1 MANDRLSLSQ
11 IQPSAKPVSS
21 FFRKQAV
28 NPAAPAK
35 PSMLPSASGVQIVQR
50 GNVSNVKGYN
60 SLQELSEAVKLL
72 VPVVDAGLELY
83 ASNQYQKG
91 QQELLKANRGNN
103 NAMVQGEK
111 NYAADNR
118 VVHRNN
124 EAAGVLMDELNPYRK
139 AGMLNQASAITA
151 TLVPQAFNKAWLEN
165 GTELSKLDPGDPA
178 INQLKAKVTNDLANV
193 YGLDEYSP
201 GFIDKVLPKINK
213 EWEQL
218 QNKQFSANVK
228 YKKHVKEI
236 QTADGLE
243 AIMES
248 DASEE
253 DKYKQVAGY
262 LAEAASTSGLNGE
275 ASAMTEDAIIRLGKK
290 LQWESVT
297 GANTKAQTLLEQLN
311 RMPSGILGD
320 DGRVLSIGDVYG
332 PRLYV
337 DTDSVASVAYKEYNK
352 GQKNFSAS
360 FEETYAKLFYQ
371 NRDNPKA
378 LKELE
383 KKALDDENFKGLAF
397 TKKLEYINNWND
409 AIDKKIEGSVDTVSW
424 DKFFTRQEMLIGNDY
439 DSLEERKLFWEKME
453 SVPSRATE
461 KRQQLIDRY
470 QKIRTKKLSSAER
483 SIDKPNL
490 NNTLKLRLEAILEAN
505 FPGDMSTGIFRAEM
519 KNEEFDIIDF
529 MAFGELDKTTAEA
542 KIAQALY
549 EKSMIAIRKKAVDLG
564 LDELS
569 IDQQNEAINDAIDT
583 YIGSD
588 LFKAHLGNPVVKEK
602 PQEKINVNEGG
613 DNKEKKQVN
622 VPVDR
627 IYFKASMP
635 VSKERLQ
642 QWETVPIYSADETK
656 KIWERVKKGSELPLN
671 LLRGANQNGINPAKL
686 LLQNIDLWE
695 KLNGKPFDWTPSAEE
710 RLQLLNEGNQA
721 KGLID
726 GSLTA
731 VALPG
736 ALASASNVLNNI
748 FTGNSIASAPGIFDN
763 RNPIPGARWTQFD
776 LIRFGEPPNKKETP
790 MDKWQRF
797 NPEVGNTRS
806 IG

>member
-1 MANDRLSLSQ
+1 MANDRLPLSQ

-21 FFRKQAV
+21 FIRTQAI

-35 PSMLPSASGVQIVQR
+35 PSMLPSASGVQIIQR

-103 NAMVQGEK
+103 NAMVQSEK
-111 NYAADNR
+111 NYAAENR

-124 EAAGVLMDELNPYRK
+124 EAAGILMDELNPYRK

-151 TLVPQAFNKAWLEN
+151 TLVPQAFRKAWLEN
-165 GTELSKLDPGDPA
+165 GQELAMLDPGDPA
-178 INQLKAKVTNDLANV
+178 INKLKAKVTNDLANV

-201 GFIDKVLPKINK
+201 GFIDNVVPEINK
-213 EWEQL
+213 QWEKL
-218 QNKQFSANVK
+218 QNDQYSAHVK
-228 YKKHVKEI
+228 VKKHQKEI
-236 QTADGLE
+236 QVADGLE

-248 DASEE
+248 DFSEE
-253 DKYKQVAGY
+253 DKYKQVAKY
-262 LAEAASTSGLNGE
+262 LADAAATSGLNGE
-275 ASAMTEDAIIRLGKK
+275 ASKMTEDAIIRLGKK

-311 RMPSGILGD
+311 RMPSGIVGD
-320 DGRVLSIGDVYG
+320 KGQVLSIGEVYG

-352 GQKNFSAS
+352 GQKNLGAS
-360 FEETYAKLFYQ
+360 FEQTYAGKFFAAR
-371 NRDNPKA
+371 NNPKKLA
-378 LKELE
+378 ELKEE
-383 KKALDDENFKGLAF
+383 ALSDKNYEGYAF
-397 TKKLEYINNWND
+397 TEKL
-409 AIDKKIEGSVDTVSW
+409 KKINLWNEEINKNIENSVDMTDW
-424 DKFFTRQEMLIGNDY
+424 NGYLEGLDRKIGNEFNV
-439 DSLEERKLFWEKME
+439 EEEDKLFWEKME
-453 SVPSRATE
+453 SVPLRATE
-461 KRQQLIDRY
+461 TRIKLRERY
-470 QKIRTKKLSSAER
+470 NKIRKKKISAVEQ
-483 SIDKPNL
+483 SIDVPNL
-490 NNTLKLRLEAILEAN
+490 KGVLKDRLAAILEDK
-505 FPGDMSTGIFRAEM
+505 FPDMETGIFRDD
-519 KNEEFDIIDF
+519 NFDIMDYL
-529 MAFGELDKTTAEA
+529 ANGELNKATAEA

-549 EKSMIAIRKKAVDLG
+549 EKSLVGIQQQAIKLG
-564 LDELS
+564 KDELS
-569 IDQQNEAINDAIDT
+569 IVEQNEAINKAIDE
-583 YIGSD
+583 YVGSP
-588 LFKAHLGNPVVKEK
+588 LFKTHVGGNAVKE
-602 PQEKINVNEGG
+602 
-613 DNKEKKQVN
+613 DNKETAKGGEVTTDKQVN
-622 VPVDR
+622 TSVDR

-695 KLNGKPFDWTPSAEE
+695 KLNGKPFEWSPSAEE
-710 RLQLLNEGNQA
+710 RLLFLNEGNQA

-736 ALASASNVLNNI
+736 ALASSSNVLNNI
-748 FTGNSIASAPGIFDN
+748 FTGNSIASAPGIYDN
-763 RNPIPGARWTQFD
+763 RNPLPGSRWTQFD

-790 MDKWQRF
+790 MDKWQQF
-797 NPEVGNTRS
+797 NPQVGNTRF

>member
-1 MANDRLSLSQ
+1 MANDRLPLSQ

-21 FFRKQAV
+21 FIRTQAI

-35 PSMLPSASGVQIVQR
+35 PSMLPSASGVQIIQR

-103 NAMVQGEK
+103 NAMVQSEK
-111 NYAADNR
+111 NYAAENR

-124 EAAGVLMDELNPYRK
+124 EAAGILMDELNPYRK

-151 TLVPQAFNKAWLEN
+151 TLVPQAFRKAWLEN
-165 GTELSKLDPGDPA
+165 GQELAMLDPGDPA
-178 INQLKAKVTNDLANV
+178 INKLKAKVTNDLANV

-201 GFIDKVLPKINK
+201 GFIDKVLPKINR

-218 QNKQFSANVK
+218 QNKHFSANVK

-243 AIMES
+243 AIIES
-248 DASEE
+248 DISEE
-253 DKYKQVAGY
+253 DKYKQVAEY

-311 RMPSGILGD
+311 RMPSGIVGD
-320 DGRVLSIGDVYG
+320 KGQVLSIGEVYG

-352 GQKNFSAS
+352 GQKNLGAS
-360 FEETYAKLFYQ
+360 FEQTYAEEFYKARNNPQKL
-371 NRDNPKA
+371 A
-378 LKELE
+378 ELKEQ
-383 KKALDDENFKGLAF
+383 ALSDENFKGFAF
-397 TKKLEYINNWND
+397 TEKLKYINNWNET
-409 AIDKKIEGSVDTVSW
+409 IDKNIENSVDMTDW
-424 DKFFTRQEMLIGNDY
+424 NGYLEGLDRKIGNEFNV
-439 DSLEERKLFWEKME
+439 EEEDKLFWEKME
-453 SVPSRATE
+453 SVPLRATE
-461 KRQQLIDRY
+461 TRIKIRDRY
-470 QKIRTKKLSSAER
+470 NKIRAKKISAVEQ
-483 SIDKPNL
+483 SIDVPNL
-490 NNTLKLRLEAILEAN
+490 KGVLKDRLAAILEDK
-505 FPGDMSTGIFRAEM
+505 FPDMETGIFRDD
-519 KNEEFDIIDF
+519 NFDIMDYL
-529 MAFGELDKTTAEA
+529 ANGELNKATAEA

-549 EKSMIAIRKKAVDLG
+549 EKSLVGIQQQAIKLG
-564 LDELS
+564 KDELS
-569 IDQQNEAINDAIDT
+569 IVEQNEAINKAIDE
-583 YIGSD
+583 YVGSP
-588 LFKAHLGNPVVKEK
+588 LFKTHVGGNAVKE
-602 PQEKINVNEGG
+602 
-613 DNKEKKQVN
+613 DNKDTAKGEEVTKDKQVN
-622 VPVDR
+622 TPVDR

-642 QWETVPIYSADETK
+642 QWETVPIYSEDETQ
-656 KIWERVKKGSELPLN
+656 KIWERVKNGSELPLN

-748 FTGNSIASAPGIFDN
+748 LTGNSSVSL
-763 RNPIPGARWTQFD
+763 R
-776 LIRFGEPPNKKETP
+776 
-790 MDKWQRF
+790 
-797 NPEVGNTRS
+797 V
-806 IG
+806 

>member
-1 MANDRLSLSQ
+1 MANDRLHLGQ

-21 FFRKQAV
+21 FIRTQAI

-35 PSMLPSASGVQIVQR
+35 PSLLPSASGVQIIQR
-50 GNVSNVKGYN
+50 GNVSNVQGYN
-60 SLQELSEAVKLL
+60 SLRELSEVVKKL
-72 VPVVDAGLELY
+72 VPVVNAGLELY
-83 ASNQYQKG
+83 KDKTYVDG
-91 QQELLKANRGNN
+91 QQQLLKAARNNN
-103 NAMVQGEK
+103 NAMVKSGE
-111 NYAADNR
+111 NYAAENR

-124 EAAGVLMDELNPYRK
+124 KAAGILMDEMNPYRK
-139 AGMLNQASAITA
+139 AGMLDQASTITA

-165 GTELSKLDPGDPA
+165 GAELSKLDPGDPA

-201 GFIDKVLPKINK
+201 GFIDKVLPKINR

-218 QNKQFSANVK
+218 QNKHFSANVK

-243 AIMES
+243 AIIES

-253 DKYKQVAGY
+253 DKYKQVAKY
-262 LAEAASTSGLNGE
+262 LGDAAATSGLNGE
-275 ASAMTEDAIIRLGKK
+275 ASKMTEDAIIRLGKK

-297 GANTKAQTLLEQLN
+297 GANTKAQSLLQQLN

-320 DGRVLSIGDVYG
+320 DGRVLSIGEVYG

-352 GQKNFSAS
+352 GQKNLGAS
-360 FEETYAKLFYQ
+360 FEQTYGQAFFDAR
-371 NRDNPKA
+371 NNPKKLA
-378 LKELE
+378 ELKEQ
-383 KKALDDENFKGLAF
+383 ALNDKNFEGYAF
-397 TKKLEYINNWND
+397 TEKL
-409 AIDKKIEGSVDTVSW
+409 KKINLWNETINKNIENSVDMTDW
-424 DKFFTRQEMLIGNDY
+424 NGYLEGLDRKIGNEFNV
-439 DSLEERKLFWEKME
+439 EEEDKLFWEKME
-453 SVPSRATE
+453 SVPLRATE
-461 KRQQLIDRY
+461 TRIKLRERY
-470 QKIRTKKLSSAER
+470 NKIRKKKIAAVEQ
-483 SIDKPNL
+483 SIDVPNL
-490 NNTLKLRLEAILEAN
+490 KGVLKDRLAAILEDK
-505 FPGDMSTGIFRAEM
+505 FPDMETGIFRDD
-519 KNEEFDIIDF
+519 NFDIMDYL
-529 MAFGELDKTTAEA
+529 ANGELNKATAEA

-549 EKSMIAIRKKAVDLG
+549 EKSLVGIQQQAIKLG
-564 LDELS
+564 KDELS
-569 IDQQNEAINDAIDT
+569 IVEQNEAINKAIDE
-583 YIGSD
+583 YVGSP
-588 LFKAHLGNPVVKEK
+588 LFKTHVGGNAVKEEK
-602 PQEKINVNEGG
+602 KEKINVNEGG
-613 DNKEKKQVN
+613 GNKEKKQVN
-622 VPVDR
+622 APVDR

-635 VSKERLQ
+635 ISKERLQ

-748 FTGNSIASAPGIFDN
+748 LTGNS
-763 RNPIPGARWTQFD
+763 
-776 LIRFGEPPNKKETP
+776 
-790 MDKWQRF
+790 
-797 NPEVGNTRS
+797 S
-806 IG
+806 ISLRV

>member
-1 MANDRLSLSQ
+1 MANDRLHLGQ

-21 FFRKQAV
+21 FIRTQAI

-35 PSMLPSASGVQIVQR
+35 PSLLPSASGVQIIQR
-50 GNVSNVKGYN
+50 GNVSNVQGYN
-60 SLQELSEAVKLL
+60 SLRELSEVVKKL
-72 VPVVDAGLELY
+72 VPVVNAGLELY
-83 ASNQYQKG
+83 KDKTYVDG
-91 QQELLKANRGNN
+91 QQQLLKAARNNN
-103 NAMVQGEK
+103 NAMVKSGE
-111 NYAADNR
+111 NYAAENR

-124 EAAGVLMDELNPYRK
+124 KAAGILMDEMNPYRK
-139 AGMLNQASAITA
+139 AGMLDQASTITA

-165 GTELSKLDPGDPA
+165 GAELSKLDPGDPA

-201 GFIDKVLPKINK
+201 GFIDKVLPKINR

-218 QNKQFSANVK
+218 QNKHFSANVK

-243 AIMES
+243 AIIES

-253 DKYKQVAGY
+253 DKYKQVAKY
-262 LAEAASTSGLNGE
+262 LGDAAATSGLNGE
-275 ASAMTEDAIIRLGKK
+275 ASKMTEDAIIRLGKK

-297 GANTKAQTLLEQLN
+297 GANTKAQSLLQQLN

-320 DGRVLSIGDVYG
+320 DGRVLSIGEVYG

-352 GQKNFSAS
+352 GQKNLGAS
-360 FEETYAKLFYQ
+360 FEQTYGQAFFDAR
-371 NRDNPKA
+371 NNPKKLA
-378 LKELE
+378 ELKEQ
-383 KKALDDENFKGLAF
+383 ALNDKNFEGYAF
-397 TKKLEYINNWND
+397 TEKL
-409 AIDKKIEGSVDTVSW
+409 KKINLWNETINKNIENSVDMTDW
-424 DKFFTRQEMLIGNDY
+424 NGYLEGLDRKIGNEFNV
-439 DSLEERKLFWEKME
+439 EEEDKLFWEKME
-453 SVPSRATE
+453 SVPLRATE
-461 KRQQLIDRY
+461 TRIKLRERY
-470 QKIRTKKLSSAER
+470 NKIRAKKISAVEQ
-483 SIDKPNL
+483 SIDVPNL
-490 NNTLKLRLEAILEAN
+490 KSVLKDRLAAILEDK
-505 FPGDMSTGIFRAEM
+505 FPDMETGIFRDD
-519 KNEEFDIIDF
+519 NFDIMDYL
-529 MAFGELDKTTAEA
+529 ANGELNKATAEA

-549 EKSMIAIRKKAVDLG
+549 EKSLVGIQQQAIKLG
-564 LDELS
+564 KDELS
-569 IDQQNEAINDAIDT
+569 IVEQNEAINKAIDE
-583 YIGSD
+583 YVGSP
-588 LFKAHLGNPVVKEK
+588 LFKTHVGGNAVKEEK
-602 PQEKINVNEGG
+602 KEKINVNEGG

-622 VPVDR
+622 APVDR

-635 VSKERLQ
+635 ISKERLQ

-748 FTGNSIASAPGIFDN
+748 LTGNS
-763 RNPIPGARWTQFD
+763 
-776 LIRFGEPPNKKETP
+776 
-790 MDKWQRF
+790 
-797 NPEVGNTRS
+797 S
-806 IG
+806 ISLRV

>member
-1 MANDRLSLSQ
+1 MANDRLPLSQ

-21 FFRKQAV
+21 FIRTQAI

-35 PSMLPSASGVQIVQR
+35 PSMLPSASGVQIIQR

-124 EAAGVLMDELNPYRK
+124 EAAGILMDELNPYRK

-201 GFIDKVLPKINK
+201 GFIDKVLPKINR

-218 QNKQFSANVK
+218 QNKHFSANVK

-243 AIMES
+243 AIIES

-253 DKYKQVAGY
+253 DKYKQVAEY

-320 DGRVLSIGDVYG
+320 DGRVLSIGEVYG

-337 DTDSVASVAYKEYNK
+337 DTDSVASVANKDYNS
-352 GQKNFSAS
+352 GQKVFSNT
-360 FEETYAKLFYQ
+360 FEQKYGKLFKLH
-371 NRDNPKA
+371 RDNPKKLA
-378 LKELE
+378 EIE
-383 KKALDDENFKGLAF
+383 QQALDDPEFADYPF
-397 TKKLEYINNWND
+397 DKKQKRINQFME
-409 AIDKKIEGSVDTVSW
+409 AIDERIEGSVDTVSW
-424 DKFFTRQEMLIGNDY
+424 EKFFTRQNMLIGNEY
-439 DSLEERKLFWEKME
+439 DSFKERKLFWDKME
-453 SVPSRATE
+453 TVSLRATDT
-461 KRQQLIDRY
+461 RQELIDRY
-470 QKIRTKKLSSAER
+470 EKIRNKKLSSAER

-490 NNTLKLRLEAILEAN
+490 NKTLKLRLEAILEAN

-529 MAFGELDKTTAEA
+529 MAFGELDRTTAEA

-549 EKSMIAIRKKAVDLG
+549 EKSIIAIRKKAVDLE

-622 VPVDR
+622 APVDR

-635 VSKERLQ
+635 ISKERLQ

-656 KIWERVKKGSELPLN
+656 KIWERVKRGSEPPLN

-710 RLQLLNEGNQA
+710 RLQLLTEGNQA

-748 FTGNSIASAPGIFDN
+748 LTGNS
-763 RNPIPGARWTQFD
+763 
-776 LIRFGEPPNKKETP
+776 
-790 MDKWQRF
+790 
-797 NPEVGNTRS
+797 S
-806 IG
+806 ISLRV

>member
-1 MANDRLSLSQ
+1 MANDRLPLSQ

-21 FFRKQAV
+21 FIRTQAI

-35 PSMLPSASGVQIVQR
+35 FPMLPSASGVQIIQR
-50 GNVSNVKGYN
+50 GNVPNVKGYN

-103 NAMVQGEK
+103 NAMVQSEK
-111 NYAADNR
+111 NYAAENR

-124 EAAGVLMDELNPYRK
+124 KAAGILMDELNPYRK
-139 AGMLNQASAITA
+139 AGMLYQASAITA

-165 GTELSKLDPGDPA
+165 GAELSKLDPGDPA

-201 GFIDKVLPKINK
+201 GFIDKVLPKINR

-218 QNKQFSANVK
+218 QNKHFSANVK

-243 AIMES
+243 AIIES

-253 DKYKQVAGY
+253 DKYKQVAKY
-262 LAEAASTSGLNGE
+262 LGDAAATSGLNGE

-297 GANTKAQTLLEQLN
+297 GANTKAQSLLQQLN
-311 RMPSGILGD
+311 RMPSGIVGD
-320 DGRVLSIGDVYG
+320 KGQVLSIGEVYG

-337 DTDSVASVAYKEYNK
+337 DTDSVASVAYKTYNK
-352 GQKNFSAS
+352 DQKNLGAS
-360 FEETYAKLFYQ
+360 FEQTYAEEFYKARNNPQKLAELKE
-371 NRDNPKA
+371 KA
-378 LKELE
+378 LSDK
-383 KKALDDENFKGLAF
+383 NFEGYAF
-397 TKKLEYINNWND
+397 TEKLKYINNWNET
-409 AIDKKIEGSVDTVSW
+409 INENIENSVDMTDW
-424 DKFFTRQEMLIGNDY
+424 NGYLERLDRKIGNEFNV
-439 DSLEERKLFWEKME
+439 EEEDKLFWEKME
-453 SVPSRATE
+453 SVPLRATE
-461 KRQQLIDRY
+461 TRI
-470 QKIRTKKLSSAER
+470 KIRERYNKIRQKKISAVEQ
-483 SIDKPNL
+483 SIDVPNL
-490 NNTLKLRLEAILEAN
+490 KSVLKDRLAAILEDK
-505 FPGDMSTGIFRAEM
+505 FPDMETGIFRDD
-519 KNEEFDIIDF
+519 NFDIMDYL
-529 MAFGELDKTTAEA
+529 ANGELNKATAEA
-542 KIAQALY
+542 KIAQALR
-549 EKSMIAIRKKAVDLG
+549 EKSLVGIQQQAIKLG
-564 LDELS
+564 KDELS
-569 IDQQNEAINDAIDT
+569 IVEQNEAINKAIDE
-583 YIGSD
+583 YIGSP
-588 LFKAHLGNPVVKEK
+588 LFKTHVGGNAVKEEK
-602 PQEKINVNEGG
+602 NEKINVNEGG
-613 DNKEKKQVN
+613 NNKEQN
-622 VPVDR
+622 QANTSVDR

-635 VSKERLQ
+635 ISKERLQ

-656 KIWERVKKGSELPLN
+656 KIWERTKKGSELPLN

-695 KLNGKPFDWTPSAEE
+695 KLNGKPFKWSPSAEE
-710 RLQLLNEGNQA
+710 RLLFLNEGNQA

-748 FTGNSIASAPGIFDN
+748 LTGNS
-763 RNPIPGARWTQFD
+763 
-776 LIRFGEPPNKKETP
+776 
-790 MDKWQRF
+790 
-797 NPEVGNTRS
+797 S
-806 IG
+806 ISLRV

>member
-1 MANDRLSLSQ
+1 MANDRLPLSQ

-21 FFRKQAV
+21 FIRTQAI

-60 SLQELSEAVKLL
+60 SLRELSEAVKLL

-103 NAMVQGEK
+103 NAMVQSEK
-111 NYAADNR
+111 NYAAENR

-124 EAAGVLMDELNPYRK
+124 EAAGILMDELNPYRK

-201 GFIDKVLPKINK
+201 GFIDKVLPKINR

-218 QNKQFSANVK
+218 QNKHFSANVK

-243 AIMES
+243 AIIES
-248 DASEE
+248 DISEE
-253 DKYKQVAGY
+253 DKYKQVAEY

-352 GQKNFSAS
+352 GQKNLGAS
-360 FEETYAKLFYQ
+360 FEQTYAEEFYKARNNPQKLAELKE
-371 NRDNPKA
+371 KA
-378 LKELE
+378 LSDK
-383 KKALDDENFKGLAF
+383 NFEGYAF
-397 TKKLEYINNWND
+397 TEKLKYINNWNET
-409 AIDKKIEGSVDTVSW
+409 IDKNIENSVDMTDW
-424 DKFFTRQEMLIGNDY
+424 NGYLEGLDRKIGNEFNV
-439 DSLEERKLFWEKME
+439 EEEDKLFWEKME
-453 SVPSRATE
+453 SVPLRATE
-461 KRQQLIDRY
+461 TRI
-470 QKIRTKKLSSAER
+470 KIRERYNKIRQKKISAVEQ
-483 SIDKPNL
+483 SIDVPNL
-490 NNTLKLRLEAILEAN
+490 KGVLKDRLAAILEDK
-505 FPGDMSTGIFRAEM
+505 FPDMETGIFRDD
-519 KNEEFDIIDF
+519 NFDIMDYL
-529 MAFGELDKTTAEA
+529 ANGELNKATAEA

-549 EKSMIAIRKKAVDLG
+549 EKSLVGIQQQAIKLG
-564 LDELS
+564 KDELS
-569 IDQQNEAINDAIDT
+569 IVEQNEAINKAIDE
-583 YIGSD
+583 YVGSP
-588 LFKAHLGNPVVKEK
+588 LFKTHVGGNAVKE
-602 PQEKINVNEGG
+602 
-613 DNKEKKQVN
+613 DNKEPINTTENNTEKKQVN
-622 VPVDR
+622 APVDR

-635 VSKERLQ
+635 ISKERLQ

-656 KIWERVKKGSELPLN
+656 KIWERVKRGSEPPLN

-695 KLNGKPFDWTPSAEE
+695 KLNGKPFKWSPSAEE
-710 RLQLLNEGNQA
+710 RLLFLNEGNQA

-790 MDKWQRF
+790 MDKWQQF
-797 NPEVGNTRS
+797 NPQVGNTRF

>member
-1 MANDRLSLSQ
+1 MANDRLPLSQ

-21 FFRKQAV
+21 FIRTQAI

-35 PSMLPSASGVQIVQR
+35 PSMLPSASGVQIIQR

-60 SLQELSEAVKLL
+60 SLRELSEAVKLL

-103 NAMVQGEK
+103 NAMVQSEK
-111 NYAADNR
+111 NYAAENR

-124 EAAGVLMDELNPYRK
+124 KAAGILMDELNPYRK
-139 AGMLNQASAITA
+139 AGMLDQASTITA

-201 GFIDKVLPKINK
+201 GFIDKVLPKINR

-218 QNKQFSANVK
+218 QNKHFSANVK

-243 AIMES
+243 AIIES
-248 DASEE
+248 DFSEE
-253 DKYKQVAGY
+253 EKYKQVAKY
-262 LAEAASTSGLNGE
+262 LADAAATSGLNGE
-275 ASAMTEDAIIRLGKK
+275 ASKMTEDAIIRLGKK

-297 GANTKAQTLLEQLN
+297 GANTKAQSLLQQLN
-311 RMPSGILGD
+311 RMPSGIVGD
-320 DGRVLSIGDVYG
+320 KGQVLSIGEVYG

-352 GQKNFSAS
+352 GQKNLGAS
-360 FEETYAKLFYQ
+360 FEQTYAEEFYKARNNPQKLAELKE
-371 NRDNPKA
+371 KA
-378 LKELE
+378 LSDK
-383 KKALDDENFKGLAF
+383 NFEGYAF
-397 TKKLEYINNWND
+397 TEKLKYINNWNET
-409 AIDKKIEGSVDTVSW
+409 IDKNIENSVDMTDW
-424 DKFFTRQEMLIGNDY
+424 NGYLEGLDRKIGNEFNV
-439 DSLEERKLFWEKME
+439 EEEDKLFWEKME
-453 SVPSRATE
+453 SVPLRATE
-461 KRQQLIDRY
+461 TRI
-470 QKIRTKKLSSAER
+470 KIRERYNKIRQKKISAVEQ
-483 SIDKPNL
+483 SIDVPNL
-490 NNTLKLRLEAILEAN
+490 KGVLKDRLAAILEDK
-505 FPGDMSTGIFRAEM
+505 FPDMETGIFRDD
-519 KNEEFDIIDF
+519 NFDIMDYL
-529 MAFGELDKTTAEA
+529 ANGELNKATAEA

-549 EKSMIAIRKKAVDLG
+549 EKSLVGIQQQAIKLG
-564 LDELS
+564 KDELS
-569 IDQQNEAINDAIDT
+569 IVEQNEAINKAIDE
-583 YIGSD
+583 YVGSP
-588 LFKAHLGNPVVKEK
+588 LFKTHVGGNAVKE
-602 PQEKINVNEGG
+602 EKKEPINTTEN
-613 DNKEKKQVN
+613 NTEKKQVN
-622 VPVDR
+622 APVDR

-695 KLNGKPFDWTPSAEE
+695 KLNGKPFKWSPSAEE
-710 RLQLLNEGNQA
+710 RLLFLNEGNQA

-726 GSLTA
+726 GSLTG

-748 FTGNSIASAPGIFDN
+748 LTGNSIASAPGIFDN

>member
-1 MANDRLSLSQ
+1 MANDRLPLSQ

-21 FFRKQAV
+21 FIRTQAI

-35 PSMLPSASGVQIVQR
+35 PSMLPSASGVQIIQR

-60 SLQELSEAVKLL
+60 SLRELSEAVKLL

-83 ASNQYQKG
+83 ASNEYQKG

-103 NAMVQGEK
+103 NAMVQSEK
-111 NYAADNR
+111 NYAAENR

-124 EAAGVLMDELNPYRK
+124 EAAGILMDELNPYRK

-201 GFIDKVLPKINK
+201 GFIDKVLPKINR

-218 QNKQFSANVK
+218 QNKHFSANVK

-243 AIMES
+243 AIIES

-253 DKYKQVAGY
+253 DKYKQVAEY

-320 DGRVLSIGDVYG
+320 DGRVLSIGEVYG

-352 GQKNFSAS
+352 GQKNLGAS
-360 FEETYAKLFYQ
+360 FEQTYAEEFYKAR
-371 NRDNPKA
+371 NNPKKLA
-378 LKELE
+378 ELKE
-383 KKALDDENFKGLAF
+383 KALSDKNFEGYAF
-397 TKKLEYINNWND
+397 TEKLKYINNWNET
-409 AIDKKIEGSVDTVSW
+409 IDKNIENSVDMTDW
-424 DKFFTRQEMLIGNDY
+424 NGYLEGLDRKIGNEFNV
-439 DSLEERKLFWEKME
+439 EEEDKLFWEKME
-453 SVPSRATE
+453 SVPLRATE
-461 KRQQLIDRY
+461 TRI
-470 QKIRTKKLSSAER
+470 KIRERYNKIRQKKISAVEQ
-483 SIDKPNL
+483 SIDVPNL
-490 NNTLKLRLEAILEAN
+490 KGVLKDRLAAILEDK
-505 FPGDMSTGIFRAEM
+505 FPDMETGIFRDD
-519 KNEEFDIIDF
+519 NFDIMDYL
-529 MAFGELDKTTAEA
+529 ANGELNKATAEA

-549 EKSMIAIRKKAVDLG
+549 EKSLVGIQQQAIKLG
-564 LDELS
+564 KDELS
-569 IDQQNEAINDAIDT
+569 IVEQNEAINKAIDD
-583 YIGSD
+583 YVGSP
-588 LFKAHLGNPVVKEK
+588 LFKTHVGGNAVKE
-602 PQEKINVNEGG
+602 
-613 DNKEKKQVN
+613 DNKEPINTTENNTEKKQVN
-622 VPVDR
+622 APVDR

-635 VSKERLQ
+635 ISKERLQ

-656 KIWERVKKGSELPLN
+656 KIWERVKRGSEPPLN

-695 KLNGKPFDWTPSAEE
+695 KLNGKPFKWSPSAEE
-710 RLQLLNEGNQA
+710 RLLFLNEGNQA

-726 GSLTA
+726 GSLTG

-748 FTGNSIASAPGIFDN
+748 LTGNS
-763 RNPIPGARWTQFD
+763 
-776 LIRFGEPPNKKETP
+776 
-790 MDKWQRF
+790 
-797 NPEVGNTRS
+797 S
-806 IG
+806 ISLRV

>member
-1 MANDRLSLSQ
+1 MANDRLPLSQ

-35 PSMLPSASGVQIVQR
+35 PSMLPSASGVQIIQR

-297 GANTKAQTLLEQLN
+297 GANTKAQSLLEQLN

-352 GQKNFSAS
+352 GQKNLGAS
-360 FEETYAKLFYQ
+360 FEQTYAEEFYKARNNPQKL
-371 NRDNPKA
+371 A
-378 LKELE
+378 ELKEQ
-383 KKALDDENFKGLAF
+383 ALSDENFEGFAF
-397 TKKLEYINNWND
+397 TEKLKYINNWNET
-409 AIDKKIEGSVDTVSW
+409 IDKNIENSVDMTDW
-424 DKFFTRQEMLIGNDY
+424 NGYLEGLDRKIGNEFNV
-439 DSLEERKLFWEKME
+439 EEEDKLFWEKME
-453 SVPSRATE
+453 NVPLRATE
-461 KRQQLIDRY
+461 TRIKIRDRY
-470 QKIRTKKLSSAER
+470 NKIRAKKISAVEQ
-483 SIDKPNL
+483 SIDVPNL
-490 NNTLKLRLEAILEAN
+490 KASLKNRLAAILEDK
-505 FPGDMSTGIFRAEM
+505 FPDMETGIFRDD
-519 KNEEFDIIDF
+519 NFDIMDYL
-529 MAFGELDKTTAEA
+529 ANGELNKATAEA
-542 KIAQALY
+542 KIASALY
-549 EKSMIAIRKKAVDLG
+549 EKSLVGIQQQAIKLG
-564 LDELS
+564 KDELS
-569 IDQQNEAINDAIDT
+569 IVEQNEAINKAIDD
-583 YIGSD
+583 YVGSP
-588 LFKAHLGNPVVKEK
+588 LFKTHVGGNAVKEEK
-602 PQEKINVNEGG
+602 KEKINVNEGG

-656 KIWERVKKGSELPLN
+656 KIWERAKKGSELPLN

-695 KLNGKPFDWTPSAEE
+695 KLNGKPFKWSPSAEE

-748 FTGNSIASAPGIFDN
+748 LTGNSSVSL
-763 RNPIPGARWTQFD
+763 R
-776 LIRFGEPPNKKETP
+776 
-790 MDKWQRF
+790 
-797 NPEVGNTRS
+797 V
-806 IG
+806 

>member
-1 MANDRLSLSQ
+1 MANDRLPLSQ

-21 FFRKQAV
+21 FIRTQAI
-28 NPAAPAK
+28 NPAAPTK

-103 NAMVQGEK
+103 NAMIQSEK
-111 NYAADNR
+111 NYAAENR

-124 EAAGVLMDELNPYRK
+124 KAAGILMDELNPYRK

-165 GTELSKLDPGDPA
+165 GAELAKLDPADPA
-178 INQLKAKVTNDLANV
+178 IDKLKAKVTNDLANV

-201 GFIDKVLPKINK
+201 GFIDKVIPKINR

-218 QNKQFSANVK
+218 QNKHFSANVK
-228 YKKHVKEI
+228 YKKFVKEI

-243 AIMES
+243 AIIES
-248 DASEE
+248 DASEK
-253 DKYKQVAGY
+253 DKYKQVAEY
-262 LAEAASTSGLNGE
+262 LGEAASTSGLNGE
-275 ASAMTEDAIIRLGKK
+275 ASAMIEDAIIRLGKK

-297 GANTKAQTLLEQLN
+297 GQNTKAQSLLQQLN

-320 DGRVLSIGDVYG
+320 DGRVLSIGEVHG

-352 GQKNFSAS
+352 GQKNLGAS
-360 FEETYAKLFYQ
+360 FEQTYA
-371 NRDNPKA
+371 
-378 LKELE
+378 
-383 KKALDDENFKGLAF
+383 
-397 TKKLEYINNWND
+397 
-409 AIDKKIEGSVDTVSW
+409 
-424 DKFFTRQEMLIGNDY
+424 DKFFKARNNPKRLAELKEEALNDKNFEGYAFTEKLKKINLWNEEINKSIEDSVDMTDWNAYLEGLDRKIGNEFNV
-439 DSLEERKLFWEKME
+439 EEEDKLFWERMDDPKII
-453 SVPSRATE
+453 SPRATE
-461 KRQQLIDRY
+461 TRIKLRERY
-470 QKIRTKKLSSAER
+470 NKIRKKKISAVEQ
-483 SIDKPNL
+483 SIDVPNL
-490 NNTLKLRLEAILEAN
+490 KGVLKDRLAAILEDK
-505 FPGDMSTGIFRAEM
+505 FPDMETGIFRDD
-519 KNEEFDIIDF
+519 NFDIMDYL
-529 MAFGELDKTTAEA
+529 ANGELNKATAEA

-549 EKSMIAIRKKAVDLG
+549 EKSLVGIQQQAIKLG
-564 LDELS
+564 KDELS
-569 IDQQNEAINDAIDT
+569 IVEQNEAINKAIDE
-583 YIGSD
+583 YVGSP
-588 LFKAHLGNPVVKEK
+588 LFKTHVGGNAVNEDKN
-602 PQEKINVNEGG
+602 EKINTTEN
-613 DNKEKKQVN
+613 NTEKKQVN
-622 VPVDR
+622 APVDR

-642 QWETVPIYSADETK
+642 QWETVPIYSQDETK
-656 KIWERVKKGSELPLN
+656 KIWERAKKGSELPLN

-695 KLNGKPFDWTPSAEE
+695 KLNGKPFEWSPSAEE
-710 RLQLLNEGNQA
+710 RLLFLNEGNQA

-748 FTGNSIASAPGIFDN
+748 LTGNSSVSL
-763 RNPIPGARWTQFD
+763 R
-776 LIRFGEPPNKKETP
+776 
-790 MDKWQRF
+790 
-797 NPEVGNTRS
+797 V
-806 IG
+806 

>member
-1 MANDRLSLSQ
+1 MANDRLPLSQ

-21 FFRKQAV
+21 FIRTQAI

-35 PSMLPSASGVQIVQR
+35 PSMLPSASGVQIIQR

-60 SLQELSEAVKLL
+60 SLRELSEAVKLL

-83 ASNQYQKG
+83 ASNEYQKG

-124 EAAGVLMDELNPYRK
+124 EAAGILMDELNPYRK

-201 GFIDKVLPKINK
+201 GFIDKVLPKINR

-218 QNKQFSANVK
+218 QNKHFSANVK

-243 AIMES
+243 AIIES

-253 DKYKQVAGY
+253 DKYKQVAEY

-297 GANTKAQTLLEQLN
+297 GANTKAQSLLQQLN

-320 DGRVLSIGDVYG
+320 DGRVLSIGEVYG

-352 GQKNFSAS
+352 GQKNLGAS
-360 FEETYAKLFYQ
+360 FEQTYAEEFYKAR
-371 NRDNPKA
+371 NNPKKLA
-378 LKELE
+378 ELKE
-383 KKALDDENFKGLAF
+383 KALSDKNFEGYAF
-397 TKKLEYINNWND
+397 TEKLKYINNWNET
-409 AIDKKIEGSVDTVSW
+409 IDKNIENSVDMTDW
-424 DKFFTRQEMLIGNDY
+424 NGYLEGLDRKIGNEFNV
-439 DSLEERKLFWEKME
+439 EEEDKLFWEKME
-453 SVPSRATE
+453 SVPLRATE
-461 KRQQLIDRY
+461 TRI
-470 QKIRTKKLSSAER
+470 KIRERYNKIRQKKISAVEQ
-483 SIDKPNL
+483 SIDVPNL
-490 NNTLKLRLEAILEAN
+490 KGVLKDRLAAILEDK
-505 FPGDMSTGIFRAEM
+505 FPDMETGIFRDD
-519 KNEEFDIIDF
+519 NFDIMDYL
-529 MAFGELDKTTAEA
+529 ANGELNKATAEA

-549 EKSMIAIRKKAVDLG
+549 EKSLVGIQQQAIKLG
-564 LDELS
+564 KDELS
-569 IDQQNEAINDAIDT
+569 IVEQNEAINKAIDD
-583 YIGSD
+583 YVGSP
-588 LFKAHLGNPVVKEK
+588 LFKTHVGGNAVKE
-602 PQEKINVNEGG
+602 
-613 DNKEKKQVN
+613 DNKEPINTTENNTEKKQVN
-622 VPVDR
+622 APVDR

-635 VSKERLQ
+635 ISKERLQ

-695 KLNGKPFDWTPSAEE
+695 KLNGKPFKWSPSAEE
-710 RLQLLNEGNQA
+710 RLLFLNEGNQA

-726 GSLTA
+726 GSLTG

-748 FTGNSIASAPGIFDN
+748 LTGNS
-763 RNPIPGARWTQFD
+763 
-776 LIRFGEPPNKKETP
+776 
-790 MDKWQRF
+790 
-797 NPEVGNTRS
+797 S
-806 IG
+806 ISLRV

>member
-1 MANDRLSLSQ
+1 MANDRLPLSQ

-21 FFRKQAV
+21 FIRTQAI

-35 PSMLPSASGVQIVQR
+35 PSMLPSASGVQIIQR

-83 ASNQYQKG
+83 ASNEYQKG

-103 NAMVQGEK
+103 NAMVQSEK
-111 NYAADNR
+111 NYAAENR

-124 EAAGVLMDELNPYRK
+124 EAAGILMDELNPYRK

-201 GFIDKVLPKINK
+201 GFIDKVLPKINR

-218 QNKQFSANVK
+218 QNKHFSANVK

-243 AIMES
+243 AIIES

-253 DKYKQVAGY
+253 DKYKQVAEY

-320 DGRVLSIGDVYG
+320 DGRVLSIGEVYG

-352 GQKNFSAS
+352 GQKNLGAS
-360 FEETYAKLFYQ
+360 FEQTYAEEFYKAR
-371 NRDNPKA
+371 NNPKKLA
-378 LKELE
+378 ELKE
-383 KKALDDENFKGLAF
+383 KALSDKNFEGYAF
-397 TKKLEYINNWND
+397 TEKLKYINNWNET
-409 AIDKKIEGSVDTVSW
+409 IDKNIENSVDMTDW
-424 DKFFTRQEMLIGNDY
+424 NGYLEGLDRKIGNEFNV
-439 DSLEERKLFWEKME
+439 EEEDKLFWEKME
-453 SVPSRATE
+453 SVPLRATE
-461 KRQQLIDRY
+461 TRI
-470 QKIRTKKLSSAER
+470 KIRERYNKIRQKKISAVEQ
-483 SIDKPNL
+483 SIDVPNL
-490 NNTLKLRLEAILEAN
+490 KGVLKDRLAAILEDK
-505 FPGDMSTGIFRAEM
+505 FPDMETGIFRDD
-519 KNEEFDIIDF
+519 NFDIMDYL
-529 MAFGELDKTTAEA
+529 ANGELNKATAEA

-549 EKSMIAIRKKAVDLG
+549 EKSLVGIQQQAIKLG
-564 LDELS
+564 KDELS
-569 IDQQNEAINDAIDT
+569 IVEQNEAINKAIDD
-583 YIGSD
+583 YVGSP
-588 LFKAHLGNPVVKEK
+588 LFKTHVGGNAVKE
-602 PQEKINVNEGG
+602 
-613 DNKEKKQVN
+613 DNKEPINTTENNTEKKQVN
-622 VPVDR
+622 APVDR

-635 VSKERLQ
+635 ISKERLQ
-642 QWETVPIYSADETK
+642 QWETVPIYSADEIK
-656 KIWERVKKGSELPLN
+656 KIWERVKRGSEPPLN

-695 KLNGKPFDWTPSAEE
+695 KLNGKPFKWSPSAEE
-710 RLQLLNEGNQA
+710 RLLFLNEGNQA

-726 GSLTA
+726 GSLTG

-748 FTGNSIASAPGIFDN
+748 LTGNS
-763 RNPIPGARWTQFD
+763 
-776 LIRFGEPPNKKETP
+776 
-790 MDKWQRF
+790 
-797 NPEVGNTRS
+797 S
-806 IG
+806 ISLRV

>member
-243 AIMES
+243 AIIES
-248 DASEE
+248 DSSEE
-253 DKYKQVAGY
+253 DKYKQVAEY

-352 GQKNFSAS
+352 GQKNLGAS
-360 FEETYAKLFYQ
+360 FEQTYAEEFYKARNNPQKL
-371 NRDNPKA
+371 A
-378 LKELE
+378 ELKEQ
-383 KKALDDENFKGLAF
+383 ALSDENFEGFAF
-397 TKKLEYINNWND
+397 TEKLKYINNWNET
-409 AIDKKIEGSVDTVSW
+409 IDKNIENSVDMTDW
-424 DKFFTRQEMLIGNDY
+424 NGYLEGLDRKIGNEFNV
-439 DSLEERKLFWEKME
+439 EEEDKLFWEKME
-453 SVPSRATE
+453 NVPLRATE
-461 KRQQLIDRY
+461 TRIKIRDRY
-470 QKIRTKKLSSAER
+470 NKIRAKKISAVEQ
-483 SIDKPNL
+483 SIDVPNL
-490 NNTLKLRLEAILEAN
+490 KASLKNRLAAILEDK
-505 FPGDMSTGIFRAEM
+505 FPDMETGIFRDD
-519 KNEEFDIIDF
+519 NFDIMDYL
-529 MAFGELDKTTAEA
+529 ANGELNKATAEA
-542 KIAQALY
+542 KIASALY
-549 EKSMIAIRKKAVDLG
+549 EKSLVGIQQQAIKLG
-564 LDELS
+564 KDELS
-569 IDQQNEAINDAIDT
+569 IVEQNEAINKAIDD
-583 YIGSD
+583 YVGSP
-588 LFKAHLGNPVVKEK
+588 LFKTHVGGNAVKEEK
-602 PQEKINVNEGG
+602 KEKINVNEGG

-656 KIWERVKKGSELPLN
+656 KIWERAKKGSELPLN

-695 KLNGKPFDWTPSAEE
+695 KLNGKPFKWSPSAEE

-748 FTGNSIASAPGIFDN
+748 LTGNSSVSL
-763 RNPIPGARWTQFD
+763 R
-776 LIRFGEPPNKKETP
+776 
-790 MDKWQRF
+790 
-797 NPEVGNTRS
+797 V
-806 IG
+806 